1 MGQLLT
7 LVASPDRARADARG
21 RPLPPGYGV
30 GPAWRSDAEA
40 LGRLYF
46 DAYPPGV
53 AGETVAEAIAD
64 IHATFDGAYGDLW
77 PEGSGTIVHDGAP
90 VAAVL
95 TVRRAPWDDTPD
107 GPFVIELL
115 TDRAHRWRGLARR
128 LVGDC
133 LTAARNAGEVAV
145 GLRVDAEN
153 VAARALYASLGFV
166 PWPPEERDA
175 SG

>member
-7 LVASPDRARADARG
+7 LIAAPDREGAVGGG
-21 RPLPPGYGV
+21 RPLPGGYGV
-30 GPAWRSDAEA
+30 GPVRRSDAEA

-53 AGETVAEAIAD
+53 VGETVAEAIAD
-64 IHATFDGAYGDLW
+64 IHATFEGAYGDLW
-77 PEGSGTIVHDGAP
+77 PEGSGAIVHDGAP
-90 VAAVL
+90 VAAIL

-107 GPFVIELL
+107 GPFVIELF

-133 LTAARNAGEVAV
+133 LTAARDAGEEAV

-166 PWPPEERDA
+166 PWPQEERDA